1 MSFNQQLF
9 RYISRM
15 MCASKGK
22 RIAYSVGNIILM
34 ALAALACWGVVQ
46 SWNAMFEVNF
56 FAGLLGLIFCVAA
69 AIMCF
74 VNGVVA
80 QLIMLVASAIGI
92 ANPEE
97 RKYNIAAFIIALL
110 SFVAIIVVIIV
121 LINA

>member
-1 MSFNQQLF
+1 
-9 RYISRM
+9 M

-34 ALAALACWGVVQ
+34 ALAALASWGVVQ

-56 FAGLLGLIFCVAA
+56 FAGLFGLIFCVAA

-97 RKYNIAAFIIALL
+97 RKYNIAAFVIALL

>member
-1 MSFNQQLF
+1 
-9 RYISRM
+9 
-15 MCASKGK
+15 
-22 RIAYSVGNIILM
+22 
-34 ALAALACWGVVQ
+34 
-46 SWNAMFEVNF
+46 
-56 FAGLLGLIFCVAA
+56 
-69 AIMCF
+69 MCF

-80 QLIMLVASAIGI
+80 QLIMLVASGIGI

>member
-1 MSFNQQLF
+1 MTFNYQF
-9 RYISRM
+9 WRYIGHM
-15 MCASKGK
+15 MGAFKGR
-22 RIAYSVGNIILM
+22 RIVYAVVNVVLM
-34 ALAALACWGVVQ
+34 GLSALACWGVVA

-80 QLIMLVASAIGI
+80 QLIMLVASGIGI

-110 SFVAIIVVIIV
+110 SLVALVVAIAL
-121 LINA
+121 LI